1 MVQKV
6 NGKYY
11 DWASIDLNIDGLL
24 IEAQEITYDDELE
37 KEQVY
42 GLGNKPRGYGTG
54 NYKLN
59 LKISFLREDYE
70 ELVNY
75 CKSKGISFY
84 SLVIDKIVVSYA
96 DDGEPIIIDTITKVT
111 PTKRSSGGKQG
122 DKSILV
128 DVEFIVFGEIVM
140 NGVKPI

>member
-1 MVQKV
+1 MLKV

-11 DWASIDLNIDGLL
+11 DWSSIDLGIDGLL
-24 IEAQEITYDDELE
+24 IEAQEVTYDDELE

-54 NYKLN
+54 NYKPN

-70 ELVNY
+70 E
-75 CKSKGISFY
+75 
-84 SLVIDKIVVSYA
+84 LVIDKIVVSYA
-96 DDGEPIIIDTITKVT
+96 DDGEPTIIDTITKVT
-111 PTKRSSGGKQG
+111 PTKRSGGGKQG
-122 DKSILV
+122 DKSMLV
-128 DVEFIVFGEIVM
+128 DIEFIVFGEIVM

>member
-1 MVQKV
+1 MLKV

-11 DWASIDLNIDGLL
+11 DWSSIDLGIDGLL
-24 IEAQEITYDDELE
+24 IEAQEVTYDDELE

-54 NYKLN
+54 NYKPN

-70 ELVNY
+70 E
-75 CKSKGISFY
+75 
-84 SLVIDKIVVSYA
+84 LVIDKIVVSYA
-96 DDGEPIIIDTITKVT
+96 DDGEPTIIDTITKVT
-111 PTKRSSGGKQG
+111 PTKRSGGGKQG
-122 DKSILV
+122 DKSMLV
-128 DVEFIVFGEIVM
+128 DIEFVVFGEIVM